1 MNSEYKPKLDGG
13 YSYYVLSLL
22 LIVYIFNFLDRQII
36 AILAPEIQKDLGISL
51 GDLGFLYGT
60 AFAIFYAIM
69 GVPLAK
75 LADSWNRTKLIS
87 IGVGLWS
94 LMTAASGL
102 AKGFV
107 GLAVCRIGVGVGESS
122 ASPAA
127 YSLLADYFSDKIKT
141 TVYSIYASGIYI
153 GGGIGIFLGGWIS
166 DTWNSSYPISELA
179 PFGFAGW
186 QIAFISVGLPGLIVA
201 LLVLTIKEPIRG
213 HTEDVEIKKVDKP
226 FKEAGKMLAGIIP
239 IASMIN
245 LHKENSDRKEIFFQL
260 GFKAGIFLLILL
272 MGFLT
277 SDWLQWSAFGL
288 GLYALLS
295 WIQTVKIK
303 DPVSYEIVFRSKTMN
318 LIMIA
323 FPLFSFM
330 GYAVSAFLPTYF
342 METFEVSATI
352 AGRNLGLQSAI
363 FGLLGL
369 LFGGVFSDYLRKFY
383 ANGRLIVGMISIV
396 LSPLFLILAL
406 HAETL
411 FLFYV
416 HHIIWSFVST
426 FWVGLCVAT
435 ATDLALPRMR
445 GMASAYFILMASVV
459 GLALGPYTVGKVAD
473 IFISYGNGTADALSF
488 SMQTL
493 SIVFLVSLTLLFF
506 AVKYLPTEEKTKY
519 ERARKLGEVC

>member
-1 MNSEYKPKLDGG
+1 M
-13 YSYYVLSLL
+13 
-22 LIVYIFNFLDRQII
+22 
-36 AILAPEIQKDLGISL
+36 
-51 GDLGFLYGT
+51 
-60 AFAIFYAIM
+60 
-69 GVPLAK
+69 
-75 LADSWNRTKLIS
+75 
-87 IGVGLWS
+87 
-94 LMTAASGL
+94 
-102 AKGFV
+102 
-107 GLAVCRIGVGVGESS
+107 
-122 ASPAA
+122 
-127 YSLLADYFSDKIKT
+127 ADYFSDRIKT

-153 GGGIGIFLGGWIS
+153 GGGIGIFLGGWIADS
-166 DTWNSSYPISELA
+166 WNAAYPISELA

-186 QIAFISVGLPGLIVA
+186 QIAFISVGIPGLIVA
-201 LLVLTIKEPIRG
+201 LLVLTIKEPLRG

-239 IASMIN
+239 FASIIN
-245 LHKENSDRKEIFFQL
+245 LYKDGSDKKEIYLQL
-260 GFKAGIFLLILL
+260 AFKLGIFLLIFA
-272 MGFLT
+272 MGILT
-277 SDWLQWSAFGL
+277 SDWMQWSAFGL

-303 DPVSYEIVFRSKTMN
+303 DPVSYEIVFKSKTMN
-318 LIMIA
+318 LIMVA

-342 METFEVSATI
+342 METFEVSKTI

-363 FGLLGL
+363 FGFLGL
-369 LFGGVFSDYLRKFY
+369 LFGGVFSDYLRKSF
-383 ANGRLIVGMISIV
+383 ANGRLIVGMISVV
-396 LSPLFLILAL
+396 LSPIFLILAL

-473 IFISYGNGTADALSF
+473 IYISYGNSTAEALSL

-493 SIVFLVSLTLLFF
+493 STVFLISLTLLFF
-506 AVKYLPTEEKTKY
+506 AVKNLPSEEKSKFD
-519 ERARKLGEVC
+519 RARELGEIC

>member
-1 MNSEYKPKLDGG
+1 MISEYKPKLDSG

-36 AILAPEIQKDLGISL
+36 AILAPDIQKDLGISL

-94 LMTAASGL
+94 FMTAASGL
-102 AKGFV
+102 ARGFA
-107 GLAVCRIGVGVGESS
+107 GLAFCRIGVGIGESS

-127 YSLLADYFSDKIKT
+127 YSLLADYFSDRIKT

-153 GGGIGIFLGGWIS
+153 GGGIGIFLGGWIADS
-166 DTWNSSYPISELA
+166 WNAAHPISELA
-179 PFGFAGW
+179 PFGFVGW

-201 LLVLTIKEPIRG
+201 LLVLTIKEPLRG

-239 IASMIN
+239 FASVIN
-245 LHKENSDRKEIFFQL
+245 LYRDGSDNKEIYLQL
-260 GFKAGIFLLILL
+260 AFKLGIFLLIFA
-272 MGFLT
+272 MGILT
-277 SDWLQWSAFGL
+277 SDWMQWSAFGL
-288 GLYALLS
+288 GLYALFS

-303 DPVSYEIVFRSKTMN
+303 DPVSYEIVFKSKTMN
-318 LIMIA
+318 LIMVA

-342 METFEVSATI
+342 METFEVSKTI

-363 FGLLGL
+363 FGFLGL
-369 LFGGVFSDYLRKFY
+369 LFGGVFSDHLRKSY
-383 ANGRLIVGMISIV
+383 ANGRLVVGMISVV
-396 LSPLFLILAL
+396 LSPIFLILAL
-406 HAETL
+406 HADTL

-473 IFISYGNGTADALSF
+473 IYVSYGSSTAEALSL

-493 SIVFLVSLTLLFF
+493 STVFLISLTLLFF
-506 AVKYLPTEEKTKY
+506 AVKNLPSEEKSKFD
-519 ERARKLGEVC
+519 RARELGEIC

>member
-1 MNSEYKPKLDGG
+1 MGSDYKPNLDSG

-22 LIVYIFNFLDRQII
+22 LVVYIFNFLDRQII
-36 AILAPEIQKDLGISL
+36 AILAPDIQKDLGISL

-94 LMTAASGL
+94 FMTAASGL
-102 AKGFV
+102 ARGFA
-107 GLAVCRIGVGVGESS
+107 GLAFCRIGVGIGESS

-127 YSLLADYFSDKIKT
+127 YSLLADYFSDRIKT

-153 GGGIGIFLGGWIS
+153 GGGIGIFLGGWIADS
-166 DTWNSSYPISELA
+166 WNAAHPISELA

-201 LLVLTIKEPIRG
+201 LLVLTIKEPLRG

-239 IASMIN
+239 FASVIN
-245 LHKENSDRKEIFFQL
+245 LYRDGSDNKEIYLQL
-260 GFKAGIFLLILL
+260 AFKLGIFLLIFV
-272 MGFLT
+272 MGILT
-277 SDWLQWSAFGL
+277 SDWMQWSAFGL
-288 GLYALLS
+288 GLYALFS

-303 DPVSYEIVFRSKTMN
+303 DPVSYEIVFKSKTMN
-318 LIMIA
+318 LIMVA

-342 METFEVSATI
+342 METFEVSKTI

-363 FGLLGL
+363 FGFLGL
-369 LFGGVFSDYLRKFY
+369 LFGGVFSDYLRKSY
-383 ANGRLIVGMISIV
+383 ANGRLVVGMISVV
-396 LSPLFLILAL
+396 LSPIFLILAL
-406 HAETL
+406 HADTL

-473 IFISYGNGTADALSF
+473 IYVSYGSSTAEALSL

-493 SIVFLVSLTLLFF
+493 STVFLISLTLLFF
-506 AVKYLPTEEKTKY
+506 AVKNLPSEEKSKFD
-519 ERARKLGEVC
+519 RARELGEIC